1 MSVLTDAT
9 KQSIQAL
16 YRDFLTAKGLKP
28 RLGQKQMIAEVA
40 RILNRMGDESSPPIG
55 LIEAETGTGKTLAY
69 LIGALPVALEFKKP
83 LVIATATVA
92 LQSQIV
98 EKDLPALL
106 DATDLMLTWALAK
119 GRRRYLCPLRLE
131 TALETVTGADALY
144 PDELTLVLDADERTF
159 VEHLSRAWI
168 DGTWAG
174 DMDQIPENI
183 PDTVRQAVTTD
194 HRRCQGRQC
203 RSFSVCPYFN
213 ARETWLETDVL
224 VINHDLLM
232 SDLKLGGGVILPPLE
247 EIVLVIDEAHQLAST
262 AADQFTDQIRIAQ
275 CLGAIKT
282 LERVVNAIQTQI
294 PGDHRLSSDLR
305 ALPPDL
311 DRLGHLIAQWG
322 RDTLTALAHAD
333 ASRFGFQN
341 GGSRYRLAISESFA
355 PVDADSV
362 QIDPVFAKIRK
373 IQDWLKGLAT
383 EGEGVL
389 SETDAETLN
398 EQLGL
403 AMGRL
408 DALPRVIMGMS
419 DASSE
424 QSNARWIRVGQDV
437 RYATPDDPTDLEY
450 WVSPMTPADALAEQ
464 LWGRI
469 GGCILTSAT
478 LANRGQFDVVAR
490 ALGIAEYSSLCVEG
504 AFHYASQGRLVIP
517 DEAGD
522 PRDEAAHAGRI
533 ANYLD
538 QRCDSKAGILVLFT
552 SWRLLF
558 QVEELLSQ
566 ETRDT
571 VLVQGSQPLGT
582 LLGNHENKRVNGQ
595 TSMLFGLQS
604 MAEGLDLPGDLAN
617 EVVITR
623 LPFQPPDD
631 PREATLAE
639 YLKLHGKDPFT
650 ELSLPQA
657 TIRLRQAVGR
667 LIRSE
672 HDRGQVT
679 VLDRRL
685 VNTRWGRTL
694 IQELPAFQMEG

>member
-1 MSVLTDAT
+1 MLTDAT

-40 RILNRMGDESSPPIG
+40 RILNRMGDASDPPIG

-69 LIGALPVALEFKKP
+69 LIGALPVALEFEKP

-131 TALETVTGADALY
+131 TALDTVTSADALY
-144 PDELTLVLDADERTF
+144 PDELTLVLDADDRAF
-159 VEHLSRAWI
+159 VENLSRAWV
-168 DGTWAG
+168 DGTWTG
-174 DMDQIPENI
+174 DMDQIPETL

-194 HRRCQGRQC
+194 HSRCQGRQC
-203 RSFSVCPYFN
+203 RSFAVCPYFN
-213 ARETWLETDVL
+213 ARETWLEADVL
-224 VINHDLLM
+224 VINHDLLL
-232 SDLKLGGGVILPPLE
+232 SDLKLGGGVILPPLADS
-247 EIVLVIDEAHQLAST
+247 VLVIDEAHQLAST
-262 AADQFTDQIRIAQ
+262 AADQFTSQIRIAQ

-282 LERVVNAIQTQI
+282 LERVCAAIQAHI
-294 PGDHRLSSDLR
+294 PSDDRLHRDLQ
-305 ALPPDL
+305 ALPTEF
-311 DRLGHLIAQWG
+311 DRLGHLLANWG
-322 RDTLTALAHAD
+322 RDTLTMLSAAD
-333 ASRFGFQN
+333 SMQFGFQN
-341 GGSRYRLAISESFA
+341 GGSRYRLAIGESVPPADAGGVHIEPLFA
-355 PVDADSV
+355 TV
-362 QIDPVFAKIRK
+362 RK
-373 IQDWLKGLAT
+373 IQDWLKSLTADSD
-383 EGEGVL
+383 GVL
-389 SETDAETLN
+389 AESDADTLYS
-398 EQLGL
+398 QIGL

-408 DALPRVIMGMS
+408 EALPQVISAIS
-419 DASSE
+419 DASSD
-424 QSNARWIRVGQDV
+424 QSYARWIRVGQDV
-437 RYATPDDPTDLEY
+437 RDATPDDPTDLEY
-450 WVSPMTPADALAEQ
+450 WVSPMTPADGLAET
-464 LWGRI
+464 LWGQI

-490 ALGIAEYSSLCVEG
+490 ALGITQYSGLCVEG

-522 PRDEAAHAGRI
+522 PRDETVHANRI
-533 ANYLD
+533 ATYLNR
-538 QRCDSKAGILVLFT
+538 RCDSDSGILVLFT

-558 QVEELLSQ
+558 QVEELLTAN
-566 ETRDT
+566 TRDT
-571 VLVQGSQPLGT
+571 VLVQGSQPLSV
-582 LLGNHENKRVNGQ
+582 LLETHAKQRGHGE
-595 TSMLFGLQS
+595 TSILFGLQS

-631 PREATLAE
+631 PREATFAE
-639 YLKLHGKDPFT
+639 YLKLHGQDPFS
-650 ELSLPQA
+650 ELSLPKA

-672 HDRGQVT
+672 QDSGQIT

-685 VNTRWGRTL
+685 VNTRWGRSL